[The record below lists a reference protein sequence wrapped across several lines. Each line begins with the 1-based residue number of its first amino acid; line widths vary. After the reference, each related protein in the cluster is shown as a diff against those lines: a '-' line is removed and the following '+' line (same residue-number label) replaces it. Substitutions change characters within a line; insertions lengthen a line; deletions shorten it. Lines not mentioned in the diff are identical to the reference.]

1 MARGE
6 ARGEGRSLTALE
18 REREEEKE
26 RTARLWCGSIV
37 SQLVSHARV
46 YIFTEQKVVD
56 EGLYHTYRTLP
67 SLRSARDR
75 MSAEEQGR
83 LAEVDD
89 AVRRM
94 DAALKRRGT
103 SFASLAHAWGQ
114 SRVDDAHLRV
124 SAFRTESGE
133 TVEPTDDLLV
143 PFILDR
149 LAGKRPFAQRDV
161 LDANLRAVLGALH
174 ELAAKNGADENP
186 FELY

>member
-1 MARGE
+1 
-6 ARGEGRSLTALE
+6 
-18 REREEEKE
+18 
-26 RTARLWCGSIV
+26 
-37 SQLVSHARV
+37 
-46 YIFTEQKVVD
+46 
-56 EGLYHTYRTLP
+56 
-67 SLRSARDR
+67 

-114 SRVDDAHLRV
+114 SRMDDAHL
-124 SAFRTESGE
+124 SAFRTDSGA

-174 ELAAKNGADENP
+174 ELAAKNGADK
-186 FELY
+186 LY